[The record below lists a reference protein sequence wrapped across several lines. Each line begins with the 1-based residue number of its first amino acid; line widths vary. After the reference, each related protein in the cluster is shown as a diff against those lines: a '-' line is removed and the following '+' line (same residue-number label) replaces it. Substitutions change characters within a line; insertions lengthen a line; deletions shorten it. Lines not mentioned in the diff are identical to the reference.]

1 MIRFSPRVSALAA
14 IVVLIPAAA
23 GCGINTIPTKEEIAK
38 ARWADVQS
46 QYQRRAD
53 LVPNL
58 VATVQGAAIA
68 ERTTL
73 TEVIQARAQATGV
86 TVTPETLSDP
96 AAFQRYQAAQGQ
108 LSQALSRLL
117 LVVERYPEIRS
128 NQNFVALQSQLEGTE
143 NRIAISRRDY
153 NEAVRDYNTSL
164 RTFPTVLWANTIHSG
179 SDPMQLFTATEAAQT
194 APTVNFDALN
204 PAAQPGGAAPAVV
217 PGSTPPAAGPPP
229 VAPAPQPIPR
239 PAATTQ

>member
-1 MIRFSPRVSALAA
+1 MIRFSPRLSALAA
-14 IVVLIPAAA
+14 VVVLTPAVA
-23 GCGINTIPTKEEIAK
+23 GCGINAIPTKEEAAK

-46 QYQRRAD
+46 QYQRRSD

-73 TEVIQARAQATGV
+73 TQVIQARAAATGV
-86 TVTPETLSDP
+86 TVTPDTLSDP

-117 LVVERYPEIRS
+117 LVVERYPDIKS
-128 NQNFVALQSQLEGTE
+128 NQNFIALQSQLEGTE
-143 NRIAISRRDY
+143 NRIAVSRRDY

-164 RTFPTVLWANTIHSG
+164 RTFPTVIWAKTIHGG
-179 SDPMQLFTATEAAQT
+179 SEPMQLFTATEAAQT
-194 APTVNFDALN
+194 APSVNFDALN
-204 PAAQPGGAAPAVV
+204 PAAQPGGGAPAVA
-217 PGSTPPAAGPPP
+217 PGAAPPAAPT
-229 VAPAPQPIPR
+229 AQ
-239 PAATTQ
+239 

>member
-1 MIRFSPRVSALAA
+1 MIRFSPRVTALAA
-14 IVVLIPAAA
+14 IVVLAPAMA
-23 GCGINTIPTKEEIAK
+23 GCGINAIPTKEEAAK

-73 TEVIQARAQATGV
+73 TQVIEARAQATGV
-86 TVTPETLSDP
+86 TVTPETLNDP

-117 LVVERYPEIRS
+117 LVVERYPDIKS
-128 NQNFVALQSQLEGTE
+128 NQNFIALQSQLEGTE
-143 NRIAISRRDY
+143 NRIAVARRDY
-153 NEAVRDYNTSL
+153 NRAVQDYNTSL
-164 RTFPTVLWANTIHSG
+164 RTFPTVIWANTIHGG
-179 SDPMQLFTATEAAQT
+179 SEPMQLFSATEAAQS
-194 APTVNFDALN
+194 APSVNFEAL
-204 PAAQPGGAAPAVV
+204 QPGGAAPAAA
-217 PGSTPPAAGPPP
+217 PGAAPPAA
-229 VAPAPQPIPR
+229 
-239 PAATTQ
+239 PAAQ

>member
-1 MIRFSPRVSALAA
+1 MIRFSPRISALAA
-14 IVVLIPAAA
+14 VVVLTPAVA
-23 GCGINTIPTKEEIAK
+23 GCGINTIPTKEEAAK

-46 QYQRRAD
+46 QYQRRSD

-73 TEVIQARAQATGV
+73 TQVIEARAQATGV
-86 TVTPETLSDP
+86 TVTPDTLSDP

-117 LVVERYPEIRS
+117 LVVERYPEIKS
-128 NQNFVALQSQLEGTE
+128 NQNFIALQSQLEGTE
-143 NRIAISRRDY
+143 NRIAVARRDY

-164 RTFPTVLWANTIHSG
+164 RTFPTVIWAKTIHGG
-179 SDPMQLFTATEAAQT
+179 SEPMQLFTATEAAQS
-194 APTVNFDALN
+194 APNVNFDALN
-204 PAAQPGGAAPAVV
+204 PAAQPGGASPAVA
-217 PGSTPPAAGPPP
+217 PGATPPAAPT
-229 VAPAPQPIPR
+229 AQ
-239 PAATTQ
+239 